1 MSGSIDLC
9 SGRLPLFHAWLN
21 VVQTR
26 RGRMKGVDMRRH
38 RMLALAVLGAGL
50 TAACNDSTSPGEE
63 SFEWTGQIA
72 PGNRIEIK
80 GVNGS
85 ILANGTAASD
95 VVVSARKT
103 SQQSEVTEV
112 QIEVLQHA
120 QGVTIC
126 AVYPDVPGQPPNTCL
141 PGEQGTMNV
150 QDNDVAVAFDV
161 GVPTGVIIVGRTVNG
176 DVSADDVEGNGFLST
191 VNGNVRVSTSGLAE
205 AMTINGSVD
214 ASIGLADWDRDLG
227 FSSVNGSVAVT
238 IPAST
243 NAEVRLSTVNGSI
256 VSDFPLT
263 EVSPRNFQGTVGSG
277 GRILAVST
285 VNGNVALGRS
295 P

>member
-1 MSGSIDLC
+1 
-9 SGRLPLFHAWLN
+9 
-21 VVQTR
+21 
-26 RGRMKGVDMRRH
+26 MRRYET
-38 RMLALAVLGAGL
+38 LALAVIGVGL
-50 TAACNDSTSPGEE
+50 VAACNDSTSPGEDS
-63 SFEWTGQIA
+63 SFQWTGLVA

-85 ILANGTAASD
+85 ISANGTAASD

-103 SQQSEVTEV
+103 SQRSDVSEVR
-112 QIEVLQHA
+112 IEVVQHA

-126 AVYPDVPGQPPNTCL
+126 AVYPDVPGQPLNTCL
-141 PGEQGTMNV
+141 PGDRGSMNV
-150 QDNDVAVAFDV
+150 RDNDVAVAFDV
-161 GVPTGVIIVGRTVNG
+161 GVPDGVIFVGRTVNG
-176 DVSADDVEGNGFLST
+176 DVSADDVGGNAFLST

-205 AMTINGSVD
+205 AVTVNGSVD

-238 IPAST
+238 IPAGT

-256 VSDFPLT
+256 TSDFPLT
-263 EVSPRNFQGTVGSG
+263 EFSPRNFQGTIGSG